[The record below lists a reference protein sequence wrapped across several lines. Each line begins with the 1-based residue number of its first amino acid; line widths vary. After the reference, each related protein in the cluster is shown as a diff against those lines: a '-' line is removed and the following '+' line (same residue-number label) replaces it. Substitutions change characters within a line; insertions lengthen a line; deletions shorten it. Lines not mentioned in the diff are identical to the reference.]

1 MFISAGQHGP
11 PVAVTDAT
19 PGKALNAVTT
29 SAAVPYSGKEAFVDA
44 LLNTHI
50 ADPPFI
56 RGIARNVI
64 FMTRPSMTGSS
75 IIASACPG
83 VVLIFS
89 GTPVPLLESITF
101 PESFAVYNVRVSV
114 CPPTGKSE
122 KMLPREADRVPVYT
136 IQSDTSVDFTPDEL
150 TLHRSIAIVAAFK
163 P

>member
-1 MFISAGQHGP
+1 MSAEQHGP
-11 PVAVTDAT
+11 PVAVTEST

-44 LLNTHI
+44 LLNTHM
-50 ADPPFI
+50 ADPPFV

-64 FMTRPSMTGSS
+64 FITRPSMTGSS

-89 GTPVPLLESITF
+89 GTPVPILESITF
-101 PESFAVYNVRVSV
+101 PESFAVYNLRVSV

-122 KMLPREADRVPVYT
+122 KMLPGEAERVPVYT
-136 IQSDTSVDFTPDEL
+136 IQSATSVDFTPDEL